1 MPKLLALALLAVG
14 FPCVISMDMDSALA
28 ADAECGPGE
37 ECALNALQQKAVVA
51 QLQSEDS
58 VEKFAA
64 ALEEGDADAEAEA
77 QSLAQQA
84 SDEKWVPYTQPTI
97 VQPVYTVP
105 APYYSNQYGP
115 PAYGPQYV
123 NSYPPTGFNPSYSG
137 HYGVGGC
144 MTKIQGSS
152 CMVFDCARSRGPT
165 RCNLQDYFCYCQP
178 GYCSDGM
185 GCVMGG
191 QQPMYR

>member
-1 MPKLLALALLAVG
+1 MVRILALTLLAVSRL
-14 FPCVISMDMDSALA
+14 VISADMDSALA

-64 ALEEGDADAEAEA
+64 ALEEGDEDAEAEA

-84 SDEKWVPYTQPTI
+84 SDKKW
-97 VQPVYTVP
+97 
-105 APYYSNQYGP
+105 APPPQYGTP
-115 PAYGPQYV
+115 YQNPYGQPI
-123 NSYPPTGFNPSYSG
+123 GFNPYGAHYGSNPYSVPG
-137 HYGVGGC
+137 VGVGGC
-144 MTKIQGSS
+144 LTKIQGSS

-178 GYCSDGM
+178 GYCSDGK
-185 GCVMGG
+185 GCAP
-191 QQPMYR
+191 QQPTYR